1 MTNDIE
7 LVDLTPIPEAVS
19 IATSQLRVCRVVT
32 VPISFVGLLSEQLR
46 YLRDQGIRLILVSSP
61 GPELDTL
68 ASSLQIPYHP
78 IFITRQ
84 PNPKYDMLALYELI
98 RYFRS
103 ERFDI
108 VHSVTPKAGLLTAL
122 AGKIARIP
130 IRLHTYT
137 GQVWVESQGVSRA
150 VIREFDRLVAILNT
164 RCYADSHS
172 QRQFLIDEGL
182 VNPTK
187 ISVIGAGS
195 IAGVDLTRFN
205 PDRFLPDAREQMRHS
220 LGISQTS
227 FVILFVGRITKD
239 KGIAELVE
247 VFSMLLA
254 SEIDTDLIF
263 VGPFEP
269 ERDPLPEDTIKKI
282 EDCPKIHVV
291 GFSHEPERFMAL
303 ANVLC
308 LPSYREGFGGVAI
321 EAAAMGLPVVGTSIV
336 GLRDAVEDGVTGVLV
351 LPKNPEDLY
360 DALSGLIANPEK
372 QQLLGQRGRERVE
385 KLFDAKI
392 INAAQVS
399 EYHRL
404 ASCYLAPR

>member
-1 MTNDIE
+1 MTNNIE
-7 LVDLTPIPEAVS
+7 LADPTPNFGAVS
-19 IATSQLRVCRVVT
+19 LTTGHLRVCRVVT

-46 YLRDQGIRLILVSSP
+46 YLRDQGIRLVLVCSP
-61 GPELDTL
+61 GPELDAL
-68 ASSLQIPYHP
+68 ANSLQIPYHP
-78 IFITRQ
+78 IFIARQ
-84 PNPKYDMLALYELI
+84 PNPKYDILALYELI

-108 VHSVTPKAGLLTAL
+108 VHSVTPKAGFLTAL
-122 AGKIARIP
+122 ASKIARVP
-130 IRLHTYT
+130 VRLHTYT

-150 VIREFDRLVAILNT
+150 VIREFDRVVAILNT
-164 RCYADSHS
+164 YCYADSHS

-195 IAGVDLTRFN
+195 IAGVDLRRFD
-205 PDRFLPDAREQMRHS
+205 PDRFLPEAHEHMRQS
-220 LGISQTS
+220 LGISQKS

-239 KGIAELVE
+239 KGIMELVE
-247 VFSMLLA
+247 AFSNLLA
-254 SEIDTDLIF
+254 CEIDTDLIF

-336 GLRDAVEDGVTGVLV
+336 GLRDAVEDGVTGILV
-351 LPKNPEDLY
+351 PPKNPVTLY
-360 DALSGLIANPEK
+360 DALLDLIANPEK
-372 QQLLGQRGRERVE
+372 QQLLGQRGRERAV

-404 ASCYLAPR
+404 ASCYLASR